1 MAMPSPRPNLQTY
14 LDAHPHDLPRAVE
27 AYRAAL
33 HAYDFARTVEASRGP
48 AVPWRSLAVGLGL
61 IVVALLLMRALA
73 GCSAADPG
81 DCAAACHDGQP
92 EGSRALLD
100 CVAACSSLDADP
112 THHGDPRP

>member
-1 MAMPSPRPNLQTY
+1 MPSPRPNLQHY

-33 HAYDFARTVEASRGP
+33 HAWEMASVIEGATAQR
-48 AVPWRSLAVGLGL
+48 VPWRSLAGGFGLL
-61 IVVALLLMRALA
+61 VAALLLMRAL
-73 GCSAADPG
+73 GDCSSTDPAPG
-81 DCAAACHDGQP
+81 DCAAACHAARP

-112 THHGDPRP
+112 TTGDR